1 MKKTTKKILIVGGSS
16 NIGREL
22 IKKLS
27 KKNYEIFITFNKN
40 KLRSKDKKEIIQ
52 FKLDITSNTQIKN
65 LVKKIKKLKIFFD
78 KIIFLQGQLAGKS
91 LDDFNTNDI
100 RKNLDINFTGQVI
113 LLKKIKKQIN
123 KNCLII
129 FISSISAVRGS
140 YDPIYAASKG
150 AIVSFVKSLST
161 WWAPEIK
168 SICLLP
174 GVIKDT
180 EIFRKFS
187 NERKKFQ
194 IKQTPNAELL
204 NKNDLSKIIID
215 LLESHWRHANG
226 SIINI
231 NGGAY

>member
-1 MKKTTKKILIVGGSS
+1 MKQAKKKILIVGGSS
-16 NIGREL
+16 NVGREL
-22 IKKLS
+22 IKRLNKD
-27 KKNYEIFITFNKN
+27 NYEIFITFNKN
-40 KLRSKDKKEIIQ
+40 KLRSQDKKKIIQ
-52 FKLDITSNTQIKN
+52 FKLDITSNIQIEK
-65 LVKKIKKLKIFFD
+65 LVKKVNKMKIFFD

-91 LDDFNTNDI
+91 LSDFDTNNI

-129 FISSISAVRGS
+129 FISSIAAVRGS

-161 WWAPEIK
+161 WWTPEIK

-180 EIFRKFS
+180 EIFKKFS
-187 NERKKFQ
+187 KKRKKFQ

-204 NKNDLSKIIID
+204 NKSDLSKIIID
-215 LLESHWRHANG
+215 LLETHWRHANG